1 MTPIHDMASRARIAA
16 RTIATL
22 PSETKDATLRDLA
35 SRIRDARSAILAA
48 NARDLDSARSSG
60 LPHAKVRRLEL
71 SHATLDQLSQSLHLL
86 ADMPDPVGQVTES
99 RTVPSGLRI
108 ERVRTPLGVIAMIY
122 EARPGVTIDA
132 FALCFKAG
140 NACILKGGRE
150 AAHSNEALASLAHAA
165 LKAHGVPRDALILF
179 TSSDREDL
187 RTLLTLS
194 TDINLVIPRGG
205 APLIRFV
212 REHSRIPTVMHEQG
226 VCHAYVDADAD
237 LDMALEIVATAKT
250 SAPATCNALE
260 CALVHQRVAREFLP
274 RLAERLARDGVE
286 GRADEQARRIAPSF
300 RPATESDWGTEFL
313 DLILAIRV
321 VNSIDEAIEH
331 IHRYASDHTETI
343 ITRNPAAAERFC
355 RDVQSSCVL
364 VNAST
369 RFNDGFQ
376 LGLGAEIGISTSRVH
391 AYGPMGLEGLTIER
405 YIVRGDGHTR

>member
-1 MTPIHDMASRARIAA
+1 MTPIHDMARHARLAA
-16 RTIATL
+16 REIATL
-22 PSETKDATLRDLA
+22 PSDIKDAVLRDLA
-35 SRIRDARSAILAA
+35 SRIRDARTALLDA
-48 NARDLDSARSSG
+48 NARDLDAARSSG
-60 LPHAKVRRLEL
+60 LPDAKIRRLEL
-71 SHATLDQLSQSLHLL
+71 SDAGLEQLTRSLHQL
-86 ADMPDPVGQVTES
+86 ADMPDPVGQVTEA
-99 RTVPSGLRI
+99 RTTPSGLRVH
-108 ERVRTPLGVIAMIY
+108 RVRTPLGVIAMIY

-150 AAHSNEALASLAHAA
+150 AARSNQALASLAHAA
-165 LKAHGVPRDALILF
+165 LEARGQPREALALF
-179 TSSDREDL
+179 TSSDREHI

-194 TDINLVIPRGG
+194 SDINLVIPRGG

-212 REHSRIPTVMHEQG
+212 REHSRIPTVMHEHG

-237 LDMALEIVATAKT
+237 LDMALNIVATAKAG
-250 SAPATCNALE
+250 APATCNALE
-260 CALVHQRVAREFLP
+260 CVLVHERVAEAFLP

-286 GRADEQARRIAPSF
+286 GRADEPARRIVHSF
-300 RPATESDWGTEFL
+300 TPAVESDWGAEFL

-321 VNSIDEAIEH
+321 VGSIDEAIEH
-331 IHRYASDHTETI
+331 IRRYASDHTETI
-343 ITRNPAAAERFC
+343 ITRDAAAADRFC

-405 YIVRGDGHTR
+405 YVVRGDGQTR